1 MQTSGNDT
9 QTTYTDSKLIDRMLE
24 LYGEERSRFYKAMNG
39 AVFLMKDKGK
49 KIPMY
54 LTRGHISQHLMGK
67 YAVCVIGSPNGSR
80 FTCFDVDHGGWEMAV
95 KVMRELENLGI
106 DRDRIYVSTSGGKG
120 YHVELF
126 YDRVID
132 YRRQKGLYDQ
142 LIWNL
147 RTSRRDV
154 ELRPTH
160 TQSIKIPLS
169 VHHKTGNVCW
179 YLDRETGDPILSKE
193 YVYEIKELNA
203 DHLESTVL
211 DFLLNEEEETEYDHL
226 MTRDNVLV
234 PFEAADLNYLPRIE
248 EPGSRHDLTMRIA
261 MTLRMAGRTKV
272 SARSTIIAWYDRQD
286 KNCTLTERDE
296 AIEDI
301 CRITDWVFAR
311 YKFAGQNKTGYRLN
325 RADIERVLEMSG
337 INRRAILFHV
347 LVWERSTANAD
358 VTTQDVLAHI
368 IGTTERGITYTWN
381 KLRTENVISITV
393 SKAKRDKFG
402 YYRSKSRLKSAP
414 IPALLKIPDS
424 MVLQESV
431 LVDPIQLNKDFWR
444 VYFDTLFTIADRD
457 WVITKLSKRERDKL
471 AEIEDKEPST
481 GTEERKEE
489 NGTQD

>member
-1 MQTSGNDT
+1 
-9 QTTYTDSKLIDRMLE
+9 
-24 LYGEERSRFYKAMNG
+24 
-39 AVFLMKDKGK
+39 
-49 KIPMY
+49 
-54 LTRGHISQHLMGK
+54 
-67 YAVCVIGSPNGSR
+67 
-80 FTCFDVDHGGWEMAV
+80 MAV
-95 KVMRELENLGI
+95 KVMSELEKLGI
-106 DRDRIYVSTSGGKG
+106 DRDWIYVSSSGGKG

-126 YDRVID
+126 YDRIID
-132 YRRQKGLYDQ
+132 YRRQKCLYDQ

-147 RTSRRDV
+147 RASRHDV

-179 YLDRETGDPILSKE
+179 FLDRETGEPIRSKE
-193 YVYEIKELNA
+193 YVYEIKRLNA

-211 DFLLNEEEETEYDHL
+211 DSLLDEEEAGEYDQL
-226 MTRDNVLV
+226 MTRDNVPV
-234 PFEAADLNYLPRIE
+234 PFEVADLNYLPKIE

-261 MTLRMAGRTKV
+261 MTLRVAGRTKA

-286 KNCTLTERDE
+286 KDCTLTERDE

-311 YKFAGQNKTGYRLN
+311 YKFATQGKNSGYCLN
-325 RADIERVLEMSG
+325 RTDIERVLEMSG

-347 LVWERSTANAD
+347 LVWEKSTAKAD

-368 IGTTERGITYTWN
+368 IGTTERSITYTWN
-381 KLRTENVISITV
+381 KMRAENVISITV

-402 YYRSKSRLKSAP
+402 YYRSKSRLKSVP
-414 IPALLKIPDS
+414 IPALLKIPDD

-444 VYFDTLFTIADRD
+444 VYFDTLFAITDRN
-457 WVITKLSKRERDKL
+457 WVTTKLSKRERDKL
-471 AEIEDKEPST
+471 AEIEQK
-481 GTEERKEE
+481 G
-489 NGTQD
+489 